1 MQQHEA
7 MRSGKGAEA
16 APAVAIGRVRGKVA
30 IVTGGGSGIGAATAV
45 MLASQGANVAVADI
59 NAVAA
64 GAVADR
70 IVGEGGQA
78 LAIAA
83 DVSVE
88 HDVRSMVAQTVSA
101 WGRLD
106 ILHNN
111 AALVDPAMFVR
122 DAHIVDLDVE
132 LWDRTMAVN
141 LRGVMLGCKHAI
153 PSMIESGGGSIIN
166 MSSGSSLL
174 GDLERSA
181 YGASKGGVNAFTKYA
196 ATQYGRD
203 RVRANAVLPGIVL
216 TPAAAVNV
224 PAELLAAL
232 QDSLLLP
239 FFGEPDDVAHLVL
252 YLASDESKYVTGQ
265 LIAVNGGMSAH
276 QPTYGQRVH
285 PRNAE

>member
-1 MQQHEA
+1 VQIVA
-7 MRSGKGAEA
+7 KRAE
-16 APAVAIGRVRGKVA
+16 GKVA
-30 IVTGGGSGIGAATAV
+30 IVTGGGSGIGAATAE
-45 MLASQGANVAVADI
+45 MLAVHGARVTVADI
-59 NAVAA
+59 NGEAAA
-64 GAVADR
+64 GVAQR
-70 IVGEGGQA
+70 IVESGGQA

-88 HDVRSMVAQTVSA
+88 EEVRGAVEQTVA
-101 WGRLD
+101 LWGRLD
-106 ILHNN
+106 VLHNN
-111 AALVDPAMFVR
+111 AALVDPAMLGR
-122 DAHIVDLDVE
+122 DGKIVDLDID

-153 PSMIESGGGSIIN
+153 PAMIASGGGSIIN

-203 RVRANAVLPGIVL
+203 RVRANAVLPGIIL

-224 PAELLAAL
+224 PAELLNAL
-232 QDSLLLP
+232 RDSLLLP
-239 FFGEPDDVAHLVL
+239 YFGEPDDIAHLVV

-265 LIAVNGGMSAH
+265 LFAVNGGMSAH
-276 QPTYGQRVH
+276 QPTYGQRAH
-285 PRNAE
+285 STAATPPTQ